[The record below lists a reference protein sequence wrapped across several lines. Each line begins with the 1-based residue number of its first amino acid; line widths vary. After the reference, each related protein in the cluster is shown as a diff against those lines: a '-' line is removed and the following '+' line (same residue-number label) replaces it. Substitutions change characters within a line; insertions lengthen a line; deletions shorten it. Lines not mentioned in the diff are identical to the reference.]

1 MKKGVI
7 FLLLGDFLFLGLSL
21 FLALGVR
28 LGFFFAEENF
38 LLFFFNFL
46 PLFFLWL
53 LLIFIFDFYSFRV
66 KVFSLDFF
74 QRLVFF
80 LILSIFTGSIYFYF
94 QRNPQIEP
102 KTILLLLLL
111 IFSLFLCLWRWIFDK
126 LYFKFLRKE
135 KILILGKP
143 QEVEDILKEI
153 KKRKLPLE
161 IKIAEKEEEI
171 KKSLK
176 EFKPDR
182 IVVYKRKFLNTLPSL
197 HFKIESFS
205 SFYEKIT
212 ERVPLFALKNPFYL
226 EEILKEEK
234 KSYLILKKFFDLFFG
249 LIGLIILILIFPI
262 IALMIKIES
271 KGPVIFVQKRVGK
284 DGKVFNNYK
293 FRTMY
298 QRNLNKLWRSKD
310 KKEITKIGKILRF
323 THLDE
328 LPQMI
333 NILKGEMSFVGPR
346 AQWDEIYKVLIKEIP
361 FYSLREKALPGLTGW
376 AQLNYK
382 APQTID
388 EEKIKLQY
396 DLYYIKHRSFLFDL
410 LIFLKSLKK
419 MFLG

>member
-1 MKKGVI
+1 MKKGAI
-7 FLLLGDFLFLGLSL
+7 FLLLGDFLFLSFSL
-21 FLALGVR
+21 FLALGAR
-28 LGFFFAEENF
+28 LGFLFAKKNFF
-38 LLFFFNFL
+38 LFFFNFL

-53 LLIFIFDFYSFRV
+53 LLIFIFDFYSFRI

-111 IFSLFLCLWRWIFDK
+111 VFSLFLCLWRWVFDK
-126 LYFKFLRKE
+126 VYFKFLKKE
-135 KILILGKP
+135 KVLVLGKP
-143 QEVEDILKEI
+143 QEVEDIFKEI

-234 KSYLILKKFFDLFFG
+234 KSYLILKKIFDLFFG
-249 LIGLIILILIFPI
+249 LVGLIILILIFPI

-271 KGPVIFVQKRVGK
+271 EGPVIFVQKRVGK

-298 QRNLNKLWRSKD
+298 QRNLNKLWRAKD

-328 LPQMI
+328 LPQVI

-346 AQWDEIYKVLIKEIP
+346 AQWDEVHKVLIKEIP
-361 FYSLREKALPGLTGW
+361 FYTLREKALPGLTGW

>member
-1 MKKGVI
+1 MKKGAV
-7 FLLLGDFLFLGLSL
+7 FLLLGDFIFLSFSL
-21 FLALGVR
+21 FLALGTR
-28 LGFFFAEENF
+28 LSFFFAKENF
-38 LLFFFNFL
+38 FLFFFNFL

-53 LLIFIFDFYSFRV
+53 LLIFIFDFYSFRI

-94 QRNPQIEP
+94 QKNPQIEP

-126 LYFKFLRKE
+126 IYFKFLRKE

-143 QEVEDILKEI
+143 QEIEDIFKEI
-153 KKRKLPLE
+153 KKKKLPLE
-161 IKIAEKEEEI
+161 IKIAEKENEI
-171 KKSLK
+171 KKLLK
-176 EFKPDR
+176 EIRPDR

-234 KSYLILKKFFDLFFG
+234 KSYLILKKIFDLFFG

-271 KGPVIFVQKRVGK
+271 KGPVIFVQKRIGK

-298 QRNLNKLWRSKD
+298 QRNLNKLWRAKD

-333 NILKGEMSFVGPR
+333 NILKGEISFVGPR
-346 AQWDEIYKVLIKEIP
+346 AQWDEVRKVLIREIP
-361 FYSLREKALPGLTGW
+361 FYILREKTLPGLTGW

-396 DLYYIKHRSFLFDL
+396 DLYYIKHCSFLFDL

>member
-1 MKKGVI
+1 MKKGAI
-7 FLLLGDFLFLGLSL
+7 FLLLGDFLFLSFSL

-28 LGFFFAEENF
+28 LGFFFAKENF
-38 LLFFFNFL
+38 FLFFFNFL

-102 KTILLLLLL
+102 KTILLLLIL

-126 LYFKFLRKE
+126 VYFKFLRKE

-143 QEVEDILKEI
+143 QEVEDIFKEI

-161 IKIAEKEEEI
+161 IKITEKEEEI
-171 KKSLK
+171 KKFLK

-182 IVVYKRKFLNTLPSL
+182 VVVYKRKFLNTLPSL

-226 EEILKEEK
+226 EEILKEEN
-234 KSYLILKKFFDLFFG
+234 KSYLILKKIFDLFFG

-298 QRNLNKLWRSKD
+298 QRNLNKLWRAKD

-346 AQWDEIYKVLIKEIP
+346 AQWDKVHKVLIKEIP
-361 FYSLREKALPGLTGW
+361 FYTLREKALPGLTGW